1 MGRYVLR
8 RLLQAIPTLI
18 GIMAITFLLT
28 RLSPSDPIT
37 LMLAGVPEVTEAQR
51 AVIREA
57 YGLNDPLPLQFA
69 RWAAGVL
76 TLDFGDS
83 FFYRRPVMDLILER
97 LPNTLQLSL
106 IGLAAAVCIGLP
118 LGMIAA
124 LYRGRAA
131 DHGVRIVTVV
141 FNAVPDFFLGLLV
154 ILFFAVNLKLLPGGS
169 MNVVG
174 EQCSFCLDRLWHLIG
189 PVFLSANAGLAA
201 LPRFMRTEMLE
212 VLGQDYIRTARSK
225 GLREKVVV
233 ARHALRNA
241 LIPIVSVFGGVLAIL
256 VSGNVVI
263 EVVFN
268 WPGIGR
274 LTFDAAVGKDYP
286 IVQATV
292 LLSSLL
298 LVLSY
303 ILRDIAYAWVDPRI
317 KVGS

>member
-1 MGRYVLR
+1 MGKFIVK
-8 RLLQAIPTLI
+8 RLLQAIPTVV
-18 GIMAITFLLT
+18 GIMVITFLLT

-37 LMLAGVPEVTEAQR
+37 LMLAGVPEVTEEQR
-51 AVIREA
+51 AVIRAA
-57 YGLNDPLPLQFA
+57 YGLNDPLPLQFL
-69 RWAAGVL
+69 RWAGDVL
-76 TLDFGDS
+76 TLDFGTS
-83 FFYRRPVMDLILER
+83 FFYRRNVMELILER
-97 LPNTLQLSL
+97 VPNTLQLSL
-106 IGLAAAVCIGLP
+106 MGLSAAVIVGLP

-124 LYRGRAA
+124 LYRGRPA
-131 DHGVRIVTVV
+131 DHAVRIVTVV

-154 ILFFAVNLKLLPGGS
+154 ILFLAINLRILPGGG

-241 LIPIVSVFGGVLAIL
+241 LIPIVSVFGGVLATL
-256 VSGNVVI
+256 LSGSVVI

-274 LTFDAAVGKDYP
+274 LAFDAAVGKDYP

-292 LLSSLL
+292 LLSSVL

-303 ILRDIAYAWVDPRI
+303 ILRDIAYALVDPRI
-317 KVGS
+317 KVG